1 MKYPFKITVNNHQ
14 RALLIKDNVQ
24 IGHYFVFVKQDA
36 RWSGKGRRLR
46 LIIEKKI
53 KNRVLALVDKQVQL
67 DGVSIT
73 PEPRLIEPIGC
84 VVADRDLYRAE
95 QDSVHLFIA
104 FPSPPKYL
112 RLAIDYNGEFFADRP
127 VELTEGVGIET
138 LAMLLP
144 GIYTA
149 QLSIGD
155 RRIGTPVSFCV
166 AEYSLPPLSARLV
179 SYKLKREIEQLWFEV
194 AVESYQRPF
203 NDELIVALVE
213 KGQKIEHIGLLPFSP
228 GHYAAGIKIQG
239 EGPFSLRLMAAED
252 TERVAEVLIPGSRA
266 VEREVTVIS
275 ELGHELLFSMMPEAD
290 ALPLRGGYLSEGELI
305 GTPMTVETIITN
317 HPSMQVNANIESLVL
332 VILDLT
338 TGHYS
343 VQKVG
348 NVTVGNK
355 ITVKTESSFCMV
367 FVGGFVNGQA
377 FEAYTT
383 YVKPSPFL
391 LSVEAPKVIL
401 PRSDL
406 VVRLKCDGLKKI
418 PVLLCVSDERL
429 TATDKPAV
437 SLGTAAKRAIDVATE
452 GMNERAFSTLS
463 QFEEIRFPRYEG
475 ESLSF
480 EDELDML
487 ELEDD
492 FLLDDEENAVEDFSL
507 EIGEASSRSEEAGG
521 DFSLGLEEEL
531 ALLDDESLLE
541 ETKPDSHLPQKTS
554 FKKDS
559 PRTEFPEVLF
569 YDIVHV
575 TEMKEVV
582 IPLKDSLG
590 SFTVESFAMIEGDWI
605 QNKTT
610 VVVDKPV
617 RVDLEMPPIVHF
629 KDKVIGRLRAIT
641 TSGKANITLTQNGKT
656 VALCNGKSITALS
669 IETPTQL
676 EFYVKSGIYSAQVE
690 DSLTGERD
698 SIELVVDE
706 PSKFKSYAK
715 ELGLLFSGDSI
726 KRGDALS
733 LRVLPNIDISLD
745 SLLTATANY
754 AHLCCE
760 QTAAKILAATFMYLT
775 AKNEGQRNS
784 AEKIILAGI
793 AREQKMIR
801 PNQGFAM
808 YPNDIAINE
817 YYSELTVRYLWKLEQ
832 LEGIP
837 DLSKNLHKA
846 MREGVSMADNAAQ
859 AHDIQRVP
867 SEVQNIEDIY
877 TLAVLW
883 KDTHAVGRQLVEN
896 LIDFS
901 GSEPCLKAPEHA
913 VVDRQTLAYAAASL
927 IVMGDFKNGIKLAN
941 QVTRQFNEQGMLYST
956 EDSVAAIALL
966 SELRK
971 SGLVTGEARLKVNGE
986 EMMAIEAACLN
997 VPIESV
1003 EVLSGVAAVE
1013 VTQLYEE
1020 DWTRFADNFPIS
1032 IRFVN
1037 ANNSEIQHVKAGECI
1052 ELVISLP
1059 RGYQTGDMVH
1069 VALPPCLSWIRGGA
1083 KLKLFSLDFK
1093 GEEVLRIPLLVT
1105 SHIEGQEHFAIC
1117 VRNMFQE
1124 ERASSRSLL
1133 IK

>member
-53 KNRVLALVDKQVQL
+53 KNRVLALVDKPVQL
-67 DGVSIT
+67 DGVTIT
-73 PEPRLIEPIGC
+73 PEPRFIEPIGC
-84 VVADRDLYRAE
+84 VVADRDIYRAE
-95 QDSVHLFIA
+95 QDTVHLFIA

-138 LAMLLP
+138 LVMLLP
-144 GIYTA
+144 GVYTA

-155 RRIGTPVSFCV
+155 RRIGTPVSFSV

-179 SYKLKREIEQLWFEV
+179 SYKLKREIDQLWFEV

-213 KGQKIEHIGLLPFSP
+213 KGNKIEHIGLLPFSP

-252 TERVAEVLIPGSRA
+252 TERVVEVAIPASRA

-275 ELGHELLFSMMPEAD
+275 ELGNELLFSMMPEAD
-290 ALPLRGGYLSEGELI
+290 ALPVRGGYLSEGDLI
-305 GTPMTVETIITN
+305 GTPLTVESIITD
-317 HPSMQVNANIESLVL
+317 HRLMQVKANIESLVL

-338 TGHYS
+338 TGDYS
-343 VQKVG
+343 VQDVG
-348 NVTVGNK
+348 NVSVGNN

-383 YVKPSPFL
+383 YVKSSPFL

-401 PRSDL
+401 PREDL
-406 VVRLKCDGLKKI
+406 VVRLRCGGLKDKKN

-429 TATDKPAV
+429 IAGEKPAV

-452 GMNERAFSTLS
+452 GMDERAFSTLS
-463 QFEEIRFPRYEG
+463 QFEEIRFPRYEE

-480 EDELDML
+480 EDELDLL
-487 ELEDD
+487 EED
-492 FLLDDEENAVEDFSL
+492 FLLGDEENAVDDLTL
-507 EIGEASSRSEEAGG
+507 ETEQSRSEAA
-521 DFSLGLEEEL
+521 DDLSLVEEL
-531 ALLDDESLLE
+531 ALLDNDFSNDKKPESLLA
-541 ETKPDSHLPQKTS
+541 QKTS

-569 YDIVHV
+569 YDIIHV
-575 TEMKEVV
+575 TEMKDVV
-582 IPLKDSLG
+582 IPLSDSLG

-605 QNKTT
+605 QNQTT

-617 RVDLEMPPIVHF
+617 RVELEMPPIVHF

-669 IETPTQL
+669 IHTPTTL
-676 EFYVKSGIYSAQVE
+676 EFYVKSGIYIATVE
-690 DSLTGERD
+690 ESLTGETD

-715 ELGLLFSGDSI
+715 ELGLLFSADSI
-726 KRGDALS
+726 KRADSLS
-733 LRVLPNIDISLD
+733 LRVLPNIDISFE

-784 AEKIILAGI
+784 AEEIILAGI

-801 PNQGFAM
+801 PKQGFAM
-808 YPNDIAINE
+808 YPNDIEINE
-817 YYSELTVRYLWKLEQ
+817 YYSELTVRYLWKLEE
-832 LEGIP
+832 LDAIP
-837 DLSKNLHKA
+837 DLSNNLRQA
-846 MREGVSMADNAAQ
+846 MREGVSMADNVAQ
-859 AHDIQRVP
+859 AHDMQRVP

-883 KDTHAVGRQLVEN
+883 EDNHAVGRELIEN

-901 GSEPCLKAPEHA
+901 GSEPCLKVPQHA
-913 VVDRQTLAYAAASL
+913 VVDRQSLAYAAASL

-941 QVTRQFNEQGMLYST
+941 QVTRQLNEQGRLYST

-966 SELRK
+966 SQLRK
-971 SGLVTGEARLKVNGE
+971 SGLVTSEARLKVNGE
-986 EMMAIEAACLN
+986 EMMAIEAALLN
-997 VPIESV
+997 VPIESI

-1013 VTQLYEE
+1013 VTRLYEE

-1037 ANNSEIQHVKAGECI
+1037 ANNSEIQQVRAGECI
-1052 ELVISLP
+1052 ELIISLP

-1069 VALPPCLSWIRGGA
+1069 VALPPCLSWIRGEV
-1083 KLKLFSLDFK
+1083 KLFSLDFE

-1105 SHIEGQEHFAIC
+1105 SQIEGQEHFAVC
-1117 VRNMFQE
+1117 VRNMFRE
-1124 ERASSRSLL
+1124 ERASSRTLF